1 VVENENDAEIRAALI
16 AAARAQIGRED
27 TSHFNIRGLCEE
39 AGISK
44 AEFRRFFPGKEA
56 LIAAVLNDDVAQL
69 QEIAG
74 AVAEPRASLAVANGP
89 SISAPPPDAWLERR
103 LRVFERALTGLE
115 TRQEKTEQLLN
126 RSVALLEEKIARP
139 PERFVIPTVAPATV
153 SVPVPARVR
162 APVVAERPV
171 MEPVHTEPELD
182 EFSAKVTPMPAME
195 LDLQPPVSPQEMED
209 LLANARRVAREAVVE
224 PPALKPKR
232 VPRWMA
238 WVAVGCLAMMAL
250 TAVVIGT
257 MAGASVGGGV
267 SHRLAAPPTLAQ
279 MTSQAS
285 KGDARS
291 QAMLAFTYL
300 NARHDTA
307 SALRWGLAAAKQGVP
322 MAQYLTA
329 TLYQD
334 GASVTADAHQAF
346 GWFEAAALR
355 GNVKAMHDLAIAYA
369 EGQGTAHDPSRAAA
383 WFNRAAKQGY
393 VDSQFDLAV
402 LYERGDGVRQ
412 NPQAALKW
420 YLVAAGAGDAQARNR
435 ASQLA
440 SEMRPADVAQAKD
453 AAENFMPTER
463 DQAANTL

>member
-1 VVENENDAEIRAALI
+1 MVGNENDAEIRAALI

-39 AGISK
+39 TGISK
-44 AEFRRFFPGKEA
+44 IEFRRFFPGKEA

-89 SISAPPPDAWLERR
+89 SVSAPPPDAWLERR
-103 LRVFERALTGLE
+103 LRVFERALAGLE

-139 PERFVIPTVAPATV
+139 PERFVIPTVPPAMVSMPAPVAVRAPAV
-153 SVPVPARVR
+153 AEQPVMAPVPAK
-162 APVVAERPV
+162 PERDAS
-171 MEPVHTEPELD
+171 L
-182 EFSAKVTPMPAME
+182 AQVTPMAALE
-195 LDLQPPVSPQEMED
+195 LDLQPPVSPKEMED

-224 PPALKPKR
+224 PPPPKAKR

-250 TAVVIGT
+250 TAIVLGT
-257 MAGASVGGGV
+257 VAGASAGGDAV
-267 SHRLAAPPTLAQ
+267 TRRQVVRPTLAQ
-279 MTSQAS
+279 ITALAN
-285 KGDARS
+285 KGDVRS
-291 QAMLAFTYL
+291 QTMLAFAYL
-300 NARHDTA
+300 DGRHDRV

-322 MAQYLTA
+322 MAQYLVA

-334 GASVTADAHQAF
+334 GAAADPHQAF
-346 GWFEAAALR
+346 AWFEAAALR

-369 EGQGTAHDPSRAAA
+369 EGQGTAHDAPRATA
-383 WFNRAAKQGY
+383 WFNRAARQGY

-420 YLVAAGAGDAQARNR
+420 YLIAAGSGDAQARDR

-440 SEMRPADVAQAKD
+440 SEMHPADVARARD
-453 AAENFMPTER
+453 AAENFMPVER
-463 DQAANTL
+463 DQAANML